1 MMLLE
6 YFDYSL
12 ALISIQFCIPPED
25 LIYIAVNQRK
35 EHSDKAHLSPETL
48 VRLKKLNWP
57 DFLFYQALNST
68 FWKKIE
74 FYGEENVKLVAEDIV
89 AKSQKLSAEC
99 IDFDNNGNN
108 QMVDRV
114 LLLPDQ
120 VLNSTCMKM
129 QFQGVKATKIFM
141 AKDQKN

>member
-1 MMLLE
+1 M
-6 YFDYSL
+6 
-12 ALISIQFCIPPED
+12 
-25 LIYIAVNQRK
+25 
-35 EHSDKAHLSPETL
+35 
-48 VRLKKLNWP
+48 
-57 DFLFYQALNST
+57 
-68 FWKKIE
+68 
-74 FYGEENVKLVAEDIV
+74 KLVAEDIV